1 MIGVMAVSQ
10 SETATADGASAVEE
24 SSAETANDVA
34 TTEVVS
40 EEAEA
45 VEDTV
50 TTSSA
55 PDTAADDVAPTPTTT
70 SIAPGTTTTST
81 TSTSTTSTTAP
92 SSSTTSS
99 TTSTTS
105 TTTTTAAPAA
115 PTIAP
120 TPVAV
125 APVTEV
131 FEDQG
136 HPGNVVSFDGSFLR
150 LDDYSRRTVLV
161 ERSDNGADWTEAVT
175 VGIPRDARVQ
185 DLQANST
192 GLVAIV
198 EVPREVDFVDPFE
211 VMTQLGLIDEDQLN
225 NICQSPF
232 QGVGQ
237 PIVVSVCDFEALYEA
252 EQAFWEAID
261 VEDIDEEELRRL
273 EDEFVALQ
281 DMLLQGEEVLRLEPG
296 DAGFDEVADA
306 FLAERAFFEMPY
318 DRLVATSTDGTNWV
332 TNGVAD
338 IELDE
343 GDFQYVAGLA
353 ISDGRAVVLVAVEPG
368 YFDPATLLFENGL
381 INEDQLI
388 NTCLLYTSPSPRDS

>member
-1 MIGVMAVSQ
+1 M
-10 SETATADGASAVEE
+10 
-24 SSAETANDVA
+24 
-34 TTEVVS
+34 
-40 EEAEA
+40 
-45 VEDTV
+45 
-50 TTSSA
+50 
-55 PDTAADDVAPTPTTT
+55 
-70 SIAPGTTTTST
+70 
-81 TSTSTTSTTAP
+81 
-92 SSSTTSS
+92 
-99 TTSTTS
+99 
-105 TTTTTAAPAA
+105 
-115 PTIAP
+115 
-120 TPVAV
+120 
-125 APVTEV
+125 TEV

-211 VMTQLGLIDEDQLN
+211 VMAQLGLIDEDQLN
-225 NICQSPF
+225 NLCQSPF

-261 VEDIDEEELRRL
+261 IEDIDEEELRRL
-273 EDEFVALQ
+273 EDEFFALQ

-388 NTCLLYTSPSPRDS
+388 NTCDVSFDGEGSPIVVTVCDLEALYEAQDAFWEAIDVPDIDPDELARLSEEFDALEEMLLQGEEVLRLNPGDALYSELASGFLARPRTVVLAGAIGSEFQTVELALSLIHI

>member
-1 MIGVMAVSQ
+1 MAVSQ

-92 SSSTTSS
+92 TSSTTSS

-175 VGIPRDARVQ
+175 VGIPRDARVRIYRRTP
-185 DLQANST
+185 QAW
-192 GLVAIV
+192 
-198 EVPREVDFVDPFE
+198 
-211 VMTQLGLIDEDQLN
+211 
-225 NICQSPF
+225 SP
-232 QGVGQ
+232 
-237 PIVVSVCDFEALYEA
+237 L
-252 EQAFWEAID
+252 
-261 VEDIDEEELRRL
+261 LR
-273 EDEFVALQ
+273 
-281 DMLLQGEEVLRLEPG
+281 
-296 DAGFDEVADA
+296 
-306 FLAERAFFEMPY
+306 FLARSIS
-318 DRLVATSTDGTNWV
+318 ST
-332 TNGVAD
+332 
-338 IELDE
+338 
-343 GDFQYVAGLA
+343 
-353 ISDGRAVVLVAVEPG
+353 
-368 YFDPATLLFENGL
+368 
-381 INEDQLI
+381 
-388 NTCLLYTSPSPRDS
+388 PSR